1 MQVRCVTFLIGIEQF
16 VMTPHPLPARPT
28 RLALGFILTIAPALA
43 GCAAQTSTRY
53 PSLLPRA
60 IESRSDAEPDVVIPV
75 VAADP
80 ATDLAL
86 ADLRKTLDK
95 TTAAFAPAAET
106 AERLASAAQGD
117 RVGGE
122 RWIAAQTALAGLDDY
137 RATTSSMLTDI
148 DSLAIARAADGKPD
162 YPAIASLHNA
172 AQAAFEAQSARI
184 AAIAARLP
192 DA

>member
-16 VMTPHPLPARPT
+16 VMTPPTSPARRA
-28 RLALGFILTIAPALA
+28 RLALVFVLTIAPSLA

-75 VAADP
+75 TEADP

-106 AERLASAAQGD
+106 AERLATAAQGD

-122 RWIAAQTALAGLDDY
+122 RWIAAQTALAALDGY
-137 RATTSSMLTDI
+137 RATTSSTLTDI
-148 DSLAIARAADGKPD
+148 DSMAIARAADGKPD